1 MPAIPTF
8 IVNLPEDTDRL
19 AQLRAQLNPAVFAPP
34 VRAGFLGRTLADAV
48 CLRMTRDPNSL
59 NNKGAL
65 GVMMS
70 HLLLWEHIAQQAAPF
85 ALVLEDDV
93 RLHAPER
100 LAEFAPPAGFGLVFC
115 NDRAV
120 ANGGAPDPAARL
132 TCLPAITA
140 LPAIDAR
147 RVAVGGDAYLL
158 SPAGARTLLALFARH
173 GYFGHVDIRM
183 MVYSCG
189 QEALDALGE
198 IGPVTEEVRRKRRL
212 LGPGPQ
218 LSGYV
223 LTTPLATHVGMTS
236 RRAREDASGLLP
248 AQAV

>member
-85 ALVLEDDV
+85 AL
-93 RLHAPER
+93 
-100 LAEFAPPAGFGLVFC
+100 AGFGLVFC

>member
-19 AQLRAQLNPAVFAPP
+19 ADIRAQLNPAVFAPP

-70 HLLLWEHIAQQAAPF
+70 HLLLWEQIAQQAAPF

-100 LAEFAPPAGFGLVFC
+100 LAGFAPPPGFDVIFC
-115 NDRAV
+115 NDRAA
-120 ANGGAPDPAARL
+120 ANSRAPDLDAPLACVPAVSV
-132 TCLPAITA
+132 

-158 SPAGARTLLALFARH
+158 SPAGARHLLALFGRH
-173 GYFGHVDIRM
+173 GYFGHVDMRM
-183 MVYSCG
+183 MTYFCR
-189 QEALDALGE
+189 QEELDALGE
-198 IGPVTEEVRRKRRL
+198 IGPVTAELRNTRRT
-212 LGPGPQ
+212 LGPAPP
-218 LSGYV
+218 LAGYA
-223 LTTPLATHVGMTS
+223 LTAPLATHVGMTS
-236 RRAREDASGLLP
+236 RRRREDKLGLGIS
-248 AQAV
+248 